1 MSNNAMRYSGFGDR
15 GVSQKQKKGK
25 RGDRGGNNRIEK
37 VLGESSSSPQEK
49 WALS

>member
-15 GVSQKQKKGK
+15 GVSQTKKKGK

-37 VLGESSSSPQEK
+37 VLGDSVSCPKEK
-49 WALS
+49 